1 MNKGATVYTNDKKNQ
16 KVNVSISGH
25 GEKFATIQ
33 PRQVRLRG
41 FTGEQVKKTVTIIPE
56 GKYPFKVLKV
66 RARNGRDI
74 RFQLEEE
81 NKAEGLRY
89 ALIVEN
95 QRIQKGRYFDVITLE
110 TDSQIRPTL
119 DVRVYGDLMP
129 RPEEKNKNQ

>member
-1 MNKGATVYTNDKKNQ
+1 
-16 KVNVSISGH
+16 
-25 GEKFATIQ
+25 
-33 PRQVRLRG
+33 LRG
-41 FTGEQVKKTVTIIPE
+41 FTGEQIKTKVTIIPE
-56 GKYPFKVLKV
+56 EKYPFKVLKV

-81 NKAEGLRY
+81 NKEEGLQY

-95 QRIQKGRYFDVITLE
+95 QRTQKGRYFDVITLE

-129 RPEEKNKNQ
+129 RPEEKNKSQ

>member
-1 MNKGATVYTNDKKNQ
+1 LKL
-16 KVNVSISGH
+16 SISGSVD
-25 GEKFATIQ
+25 KFATIQ

-41 FTGEQVKKTVTIIPE
+41 FIGETIKTIVTIIPE
-56 GKYPFKVLKV
+56 EKYTFKVLKV
-66 RARNGRDI
+66 RAKNGRDI

-81 NKAEGLRY
+81 NKDQGLKY

-95 QRIQKGRYFDVITLE
+95 QRAQKGRYFDVITLE

-129 RPEEKNKNQ
+129 RPEEKDKSQ

>member
-1 MNKGATVYTNDKKNQ
+1 M
-16 KVNVSISGH
+16 
-25 GEKFATIQ
+25 
-33 PRQVRLRG
+33 RG
-41 FTGEQVKKTVTIIPE
+41 FTGEQIKKKVTIIPE
-56 GKYPFKVLKV
+56 EKYPFKVLKV

-81 NKAEGLRY
+81 NKEEGLRY

-95 QRIQKGRYFDVITLE
+95 QRAQKGRYFDVITLE

-129 RPEEKNKNQ
+129 QPEEKNKNQ

>member
-1 MNKGATVYTNDKKNQ
+1 M
-16 KVNVSISGH
+16 
-25 GEKFATIQ
+25 
-33 PRQVRLRG
+33 
-41 FTGEQVKKTVTIIPE
+41 TIIPE
-56 GKYPFKVLKV
+56 EKYPFKVLKV

-81 NKAEGLRY
+81 NKEEGLRY

-95 QRIQKGRYFDVITLE
+95 QRAQKGRYFDVITLE

-129 RPEEKNKNQ
+129 QPEEKNKNQ

>member
-1 MNKGATVYTNDKKNQ
+1 LNKGATVYTNDKKNA
-16 KVNVSISGH
+16 KLRLSISGH
-25 GEKFATIQ
+25 VDKFATIQ

-41 FTGEQVKKTVTIIPE
+41 FIGEQLKKTVTIIPE
-56 GKYPFKVLKV
+56 EKYPFKVLNV
-66 RARNGRDI
+66 RARDGRDI

-129 RPEEKNKNQ
+129 RPAEKSKSQ

>member
-1 MNKGATVYTNDKKNQ
+1 
-16 KVNVSISGH
+16 
-25 GEKFATIQ
+25 
-33 PRQVRLRG
+33 LRG
-41 FTGEQVKKTVTIIPE
+41 FTGEQIKKKVTIIPE
-56 GKYPFKVLKV
+56 EKYPFKVLKV

-81 NKAEGLRY
+81 NKEEGLRY

-95 QRIQKGRYFDVITLE
+95 QRAQKGRYFDVITLE

-129 RPEEKNKNQ
+129 QPEEKNKNQ

>member
-1 MNKGATVYTNDKKNQ
+1 VD
-16 KVNVSISGH
+16 
-25 GEKFATIQ
+25 KFATIQ

-41 FTGEQVKKTVTIIPE
+41 YIGDPIKSKVTIIPE
-56 GKYPFKVLKV
+56 EKYAFKVLKV
-66 RARNGRDI
+66 RAKNGRDI

-81 NKAEGLRY
+81 KKDQGLQY

-95 QRIQKGRYFDVITLE
+95 QRTQLGRYFDVITLE

-129 RPEEKNKNQ
+129 RPEKNDKSQ

>member
-1 MNKGATVYTNDKKNQ
+1 MD
-16 KVNVSISGH
+16 
-25 GEKFATIQ
+25 KFATIQ

-41 FTGEQVKKTVTIIPE
+41 FTGEQLKKTVTIIPE

-110 TDSQIRPTL
+110 TDSQIKPTL

>member
-1 MNKGATVYTNDKKNQ
+1 MKL
-16 KVNVSISGH
+16 SISGSVD
-25 GEKFATIQ
+25 KFATIQ

-41 FTGEQVKKTVTIIPE
+41 FIGETIKTKVTIIPE
-56 GKYPFKVLKV
+56 EKYTFKVLKV
-66 RARNGRDI
+66 RAKNGRDI

-81 NKAEGLRY
+81 NKDQGLKY

-95 QRIQKGRYFDVITLE
+95 QRAQKGRYFDVITLE

-129 RPEEKNKNQ
+129 RPEEKDKSQ